1 MSTPSLRRLRAGALA
16 LALLAGF
23 SARAELFGDN
33 EARRAIIDLRQR
45 FDAAVIAQNKLVE
58 ENAGLRRGMLD
69 LQQQIQ
75 ALQDDLAR
83 SRGQQ
88 EQLER
93 ALQLQRSQQ
102 ETFQALDERVRRL
115 EGGAGLSGPAA
126 PPPDAEGNTAAPV
139 DDEGKA
145 YEDALAVFRAGDYAA
160 AQTGFAAFVKRYP
173 RSSQAP
179 SALFWLGNAQYATRN
194 YREAITNFRSLLT
207 AAPNHPKAAESL
219 LSIANCQIELKET
232 RNARTTLETL
242 IKSYPQ
248 SEAAQAG
255 RERLGRLH

>member
-1 MSTPSLRRLRAGALA
+1 MSTLSLRLLRAGALA
-16 LALLAGF
+16 LALLASFG
-23 SARAELFGDN
+23 ARADLFGDD

-58 ENAGLRRGMLD
+58 ENAGLRRTMLD

-75 ALQDDLAR
+75 DLKDDLAR
-83 SRGQQ
+83 ARGQQ
-88 EQLER
+88 EQIARDAE
-93 ALQLQRSQQ
+93 LQRSQQ
-102 ETFQALDERVRRL
+102 DTLQALDERVKKL
-115 EGGAGLSGPAA
+115 EAGAGLGTTQ
-126 PPPDAEGNTAAPV
+126 PPDAEGAAV

-160 AQTGFAAFVKRYP
+160 AQTGFAAFIKQYP

-219 LSIANCQIELKET
+219 LSIANCQIELKDT
-232 RNARTTLETL
+232 RAARATLDTL
-242 IKSYPQ
+242 TKTYPQ

-255 RERLGRLH
+255 RERLARLR